1 MNKKIFAFAVAGIAV
16 ASTGATAQTYG
27 IGSNPQGSIFFATA
41 AAVSKVMVQKT
52 GQQFRVQPYA
62 GSSTYMPLVSMG
74 KLAFGVANA
83 GEAHFAH
90 AGIEVYKRP
99 NPNLRQV
106 AFTFGLNSGWGVR
119 TDSKMKTIA
128 DLKGAK
134 APVDFTSGRIFHY
147 LSSMSLATAD
157 LTASD
162 LKGVPT
168 PNFVTGI
175 KAFMAGRLDAAYFPL
190 GAGIAKQA
198 MATIKGG
205 WRYLKMDCS
214 KEAELKLQKIIKPG
228 FIGKAKPGPKATGVV
243 NNPQCLVNVP
253 VTVVAGKH
261 VSDKV
266 VYSVVKT
273 MHAGKKDLAK
283 ALGAFNRF
291 NPKEMARAHPTPY
304 HPGAIKAYKELG
316 IWPGK

>member
-1 MNKKIFAFAVAGIAV
+1 MKKTAYALAFAGIAAV
-16 ASTGATAQTYG
+16 STGASAQTFG
-27 IGSNPQGSIFFATA
+27 VGSNPQGSIFFATA

-62 GSSTYMPLVSMG
+62 GSSTYMPLVSAG
-74 KLAFGVANA
+74 KLAFGIANA

-90 AGIEVYKRP
+90 DGIELYKRA

-106 AFTFGLNSGWGVR
+106 AWTFSLNSGWGVR
-119 TDSKMKTIA
+119 TDSPMKTIA

-134 APVDFTSGRIFHY
+134 APVGFTSGRIFHY
-147 LSSMSLATAD
+147 LSSMQLATANMTAAD
-157 LTASD
+157 LN
-162 LKGVPT
+162 GVPT

-190 GAGIAKQA
+190 GAGISKQA

-214 KEAELKLQKIIKPG
+214 NEAQAKMKKIIEPG
-228 FIGKAKPGPKATGVV
+228 FTGKAKPGPRATGVV
-243 NNPQCLVNVP
+243 NNPQCFVNVP
-253 VTVVAGKH
+253 ITVVTGKH
-261 VSDKV
+261 VADDV

-273 MHAGKKDLAK
+273 MYANKKALAK
-283 ALGAFNRF
+283 VLGAFNRF
-291 NPKEMARAHPTPY
+291 DPKGMAKPHPTPY

-316 IWPGK
+316 IWPG